1 MKKISNLLSEDRMI
15 NIIWQVL
22 AIAKPRL
29 SKLKMEILHSILPP
43 QIYLKIDTLDFKLPF
58 LFFPTLYS

>member
-22 AIAKPRL
+22 AIAKLRL
-29 SKLKMEILHSILPP
+29 SKLKMEILHYFATSN
-43 QIYLKIDTLDFKLPF
+43 
-58 LFFPTLYS
+58 LFEDRYP